1 MPTIIKLEDASLG
14 YSDTLVREHFDWSV
28 ERGAHWAVTG
38 PNGCGK
44 TTLMRTIL
52 GLIPLRGGRLVRY
65 DRAGQETSRLE
76 MSYLP
81 QINQLDRH
89 FPISVE
95 EVIDSGLPAELRGR
109 GARREAVG
117 QLAAEA
123 GLSSLLAQPIG
134 QLSGGQ
140 LQRTLLARAL
150 ASQPELLI
158 LDEPLSFLDRKYREQ
173 FDELLYRLVPSETTL
188 LLVTHDLQGE
198 ASDQWQVLALGQF

>member
-28 ERGAHWAVTG
+28 ERGAHWAITG

-109 GARREAVG
+109 GARRAAVE

-123 GLSSLLAQPIG
+123 GLSSLAQPIG

-198 ASDQWQVLALGQF
+198 ASAQWQVLALGQF